1 MIEYSDVYRKSNH
14 SFNGNNPHKR
24 VKPETINFRIQLLNK
39 KLNISISNDSSLEDL
54 YTSIYNAV
62 YPDFSMEKNVDIIPP
77 AGVSYVPM
85 IYNVSIYNEKTDI
98 MHNVP
103 LHKFITI
110 SSYMQ
115 SNPGCFVS
123 ISRFGKPI
131 YMVYVLDEYA
141 IVNLDKHMNK
151 NNKTLFQMVF
161 SCYYSKKTESNNL
174 H

>member
-24 VKPETINFRIQLLNK
+24 AKPETINFRIQLLNK
-39 KLNISISNDSSLEDL
+39 KLNISISKDSSLEEL

-62 YPDFSMEKNVDIIPP
+62 YPDFSVEKNIDNIPP

-85 IYNVSIYNEKTDI
+85 IYNVAIYNKKTETI
-98 MHNVP
+98 HTVP

-110 SSYMQ
+110 SSYMK
-115 SNPGCFVS
+115 SNPESFVYS
-123 ISRFGKPI
+123 TTFGKKF
-131 YMVYVLDEYA
+131 YTVYVIDEHA
-141 IVNLDKHMNK
+141 VGNLDNCMN
-151 NNKTLFQMVF
+151 NNSKTLFQTIF
-161 SCYYSKKTESNNL
+161 SCYYSKNIAANNP